1 MRNLRGMAQVTHE
14 VVDGK
19 VRYDGRTIADWAPEV
34 SAHLVAAC
42 APVTV
47 ILFGSVARGD
57 DGPDSEIDLL
67 VILRDAPPSQR
78 SELKAELRRSV
89 RAPVPVELHVTNR
102 RDFECRRH
110 VVGAIEEAAAHEGRV
125 LHGRPLEKE
134 QRMPDPES
142 QAREAQR
149 WLSRAWEDLHV
160 AQLLAANSDLPPR
173 VACFHAQQ
181 AAQKAV
187 KAALVHDAIRFPRTH
202 DLEQTASG
210 SPSSLVGPKR
220 RRGSGLAVAL
230 GCGGLLP
237 GGGLGRQRRRRRQGH
252 FGCPLSGGG
261 CLRRLQITRLRSAS
275 NGPARRPGTSEV
287 PLGQL
292 PA

>member
-1 MRNLRGMAQVTHE
+1 MRNLRGVAQVTHE

-19 VRYDGRTIADWAPEV
+19 VRYDGRALADWAPEV
-34 SAHLVAAC
+34 SADLVRVC
-42 APVTV
+42 DPVNV
-47 ILFGSVARGD
+47 ILFGSVARGN
-57 DGPDSEIDLL
+57 DGPDSDIDLL

-78 SELKAELRRSV
+78 TELEAELRRSV
-89 RAPVPVELHVTNR
+89 RAPVPVELHVTDR

-125 LHGRPLEKE
+125 LHGRPLEKK

-160 AQLLAANSDLPPR
+160 AQLLATTADLPPR

-181 AAQKAV
+181 AAEKAL

-202 DLEQTASG
+202 GLEQ
-210 SPSSLVGPKR
+210 LVQALPPPWSVRNVDVDLGWLSR
-220 RRGSGLAVAL
+220 CAVAARY
-230 GCGGLLP
+230 P
-237 GGGLGRQRRRRRQGH
+237 GAGSDASADDAGRATSAAH
-252 FGCPLSGGG
+252 SVVAAVSADV
-261 CLRRLQITRLRSAS
+261 RS
-275 NGPARRPGTSEV
+275 PG
-287 PLGQL
+287 
-292 PA
+292 